1 MNKTNT
7 KNTTTFNKNTTS
19 LRGAGVSMPVP
30 LGERILA
37 ENIRISNDGHETMC
51 NAHDLIIGGS
61 GSGKTTGYVCSNI
74 NNPTGS
80 FVVQDTKKLL
90 YGRYKDKLEKAGYK
104 VYLADFTD
112 PENSY
117 GYNPLEYIRRRPDGT
132 CYETDYRKLATML
145 LPEQLDSD
153 EPFWQQA
160 AIRFISMLIA
170 FVCEALPEEEQNM
183 KSVVEL
189 HHQFLSGP
197 GENLLLN
204 WSIEHPEMYSS
215 RKFVSISATKSAEKM
230 WSSIQE
236 FVNLGLEPFD
246 NIEFEKIFCAEKTI
260 DFHMMS
266 RQKTA
271 CFCNVSDHDRSYSVL
286 ANIFYAQLLQTLID
300 DADRMPGGI
309 LPIQTRL
316 FFDELAGA
324 GPLPDFDNQVSII
337 RSRNIAVSIMIQSLS
352 QLDSA
357 YGKAR
362 AKSILNNFDTILF
375 LGTNDLESSEFIA
388 NHINTLPYTVLNLPV
403 DKAVL
408 ITRGKKPRIVDKI
421 MPQNELTGLSM

>member
-1 MNKTNT
+1 
-7 KNTTTFNKNTTS
+7 
-19 LRGAGVSMPVP
+19 
-30 LGERILA
+30 
-37 ENIRISNDGHETMC
+37 
-51 NAHDLIIGGS
+51 
-61 GSGKTTGYVCSNI
+61 
-74 NNPTGS
+74 
-80 FVVQDTKKLL
+80 
-90 YGRYKDKLEKAGYK
+90 
-104 VYLADFTD
+104 
-112 PENSY
+112 
-117 GYNPLEYIRRRPDGT
+117 
-132 CYETDYRKLATML
+132 ML
-145 LPEQLDSD
+145 LPEKLDSD

-230 WSSIQE
+230 CSSIQE

-300 DADRMPGGI
+300 DADRMPGGM

-316 FFDELAGA
+316 FFDDFAGA